1 MQIHM
6 QIQLGSMAD
15 WWIKLKAVLDPSLG
29 NDYHKSFIKPFPL
42 KWAPPP
48 LNVFE
53 INKPHGGV
61 KEDLW

>member
-29 NDYHKSFIKPFPL
+29 NDYHKSFTKPFPL
-42 KWAPPP
+42 K
-48 LNVFE
+48 
-53 INKPHGGV
+53 
-61 KEDLW
+61 